1 MFNSVHLG
9 QSPAAMLTDSY
20 PSCRWAP
27 GARVLAMAR
36 GGAAFFPGDART
48 GAVGVRNRIVHQA
61 QYANLCLKVECWLSP
76 STHDE
81 CGPLPLSKI
90 LSSLPAWCLMLLILQ
105 PAVACLRI
113 LVYIFAMADPEAAS
127 NEALRLQMEQA
138 MELARQLLGGLVQ
151 VSGFFITADIVLLG
165 YGISQKK
172 SGPLLFA
179 CLTVLGIFLSLWR
192 GFVFIV
198 PSAYVAMY
206 AERLLLPN
214 HVTLVASLLR
224 LMYPAT
230 YDRLDTALNI
240 SDIQEREQEI
250 RRAVSFRSLLRE
262 NPALQALSVM
272 FLVQLA
278 SFFLV
283 LIVFNYPFF

>member
-1 MFNSVHLG
+1 
-9 QSPAAMLTDSY
+9 
-20 PSCRWAP
+20 
-27 GARVLAMAR
+27 
-36 GGAAFFPGDART
+36 
-48 GAVGVRNRIVHQA
+48 
-61 QYANLCLKVECWLSP
+61 
-76 STHDE
+76 
-81 CGPLPLSKI
+81 
-90 LSSLPAWCLMLLILQ
+90 MLLILQ

-262 NPALQALSVM
+262 NRALQALSVM